1 MVPAGS
7 RGGGVDTLAQIFHR
21 STNTIARVTIF
32 GALFFIG
39 ATLWLLAMLVRSSY
53 ATRKDVVLEQPVPFS
68 HDHHVSQ
75 IGIDCRYCHT
85 AVETSSSAGIPPT
98 ATCMNCHSQIWS
110 DSPMLEP
117 VRSSSK
123 NQTSLRWNRVHDL
136 ADFVYFNHS
145 VHVAKGIGCSSCHG
159 RVDRMPLVSRAH
171 TLQMEWCLACH
182 RDPGKFVRPREAVF
196 DPHWERP
203 RDGDALGRRLVQ
215 QYHIQTLTNCSV
227 CHR

>member
-1 MVPAGS
+1 M
-7 RGGGVDTLAQIFHR
+7 AQIFHR

-32 GALFFIG
+32 GAIFFVA
-39 ATLWLLAMLVRSSY
+39 ATLWLLSMLVRSSY
-53 ATRKDVVLEQPVPFS
+53 ATRKDVVIQQPVPFS

-123 NQTSLRWNRVHDL
+123 NQASLQWNRVHDL

-145 VHVAKGIGCSSCHG
+145 VHVAKGIGCTSCHG
-159 RVDRMPLVSRAH
+159 RVDRMPLVSRANS
-171 TLQMEWCLACH
+171 LQMEWCLACH
-182 RDPGKFVRPREAVF
+182 RNPEKFVRPRAAVF
-196 DPHWERP
+196 DPGWERP
-203 RDGDALGRRLVQ
+203 RDGDALGQALVQ
-215 QYHIQTLTNCSV
+215 EYHIQTLTNCSV

>member
-1 MVPAGS
+1 M
-7 RGGGVDTLAQIFHR
+7 AQVFHR

-32 GALFFIG
+32 GAVFFLG
-39 ATLWLLAMLVRSSY
+39 LTLWLLAAFTRSSY

-68 HDHHVSQ
+68 HDHHVSA

-85 AVETSSSAGIPPT
+85 AVEVSSSAGMPPT

-117 VRSSSK
+117 VRQSYRR
-123 NQTSLRWNRVHDL
+123 NEPIAWTRVHDL
-136 ADFVYFNHS
+136 ADFVYFDHS
-145 VHVAKGIGCSSCHG
+145 VHVAKGVGCVSCHG
-159 RVDRMPLVSRAH
+159 RVDRMPLVARAN

-182 RDPGKFVRPREAVF
+182 RDPGPNLRPRSEVFNAAWEA
-196 DPHWERP
+196 PAGRG
-203 RDGDALGRRLVQ
+203 RDLLQEHDVQ
-215 QYHIQTLTNCSV
+215 ELTHCST

>member
-1 MVPAGS
+1 V
-7 RGGGVDTLAQIFHR
+7 AQIFHR

-32 GALFFIG
+32 GALFFIA

-53 ATRKDVVLEQPVPFS
+53 ATRKDVFIAQPVPFS
-68 HDHHVSQ
+68 HDHHVAQ

-85 AVETSSSAGIPPT
+85 AVEKSASAGIPPT

-117 VRSSSK
+117 VRASYK
-123 NQTSLRWNRVHDL
+123 NGTSLEWNRVHDL

-145 VHVAKGIGCSSCHG
+145 VHVAKGIGCTSCHG
-159 RVDRMPLVSRAH
+159 KVDRMPLMSRAH
-171 TLQMEWCLACH
+171 TLQMEWCLECH
-182 RDPGKFVRPREAVF
+182 RHPEKHLRPQSAIF
-196 DPHWERP
+196 DPNWQRP
-203 RDGDALGRRLVQ
+203 RDDGTLAQQLAATYDVQ
-215 QYHIQTLTNCSV
+215 KLTNCVV